1 MLSSLKKWRDHPI
14 HQEEIKRLAES
25 IGHTEL
31 VAHLLYNRGFHTPE
45 AARAFLHS
53 ESLPYHDPFLM
64 LGMDQAVE
72 RISSA
77 IENFEHI
84 LVFGDYDADGVTST
98 SLLVLALRELGAEV
112 SYYIPDRFKEGY
124 GPNIPAIERAKEQ
137 GVSLVITVDTGISAV
152 EVAKRAKE
160 IGLDYIVTDHHEP
173 PPVLP
178 EAFAIINPKQPGCPY
193 PFKSLAGV
201 GVAVKV
207 VEALMEDIPGHLL
220 DLAAVGTISDLV
232 PLVDENRRLVKDGLK
247 VLNHSPK
254 VGLKALL
261 NLAGTTELGQI
272 DSDVIGFQVGP
283 RLNAAG
289 RLAHASLSADLLMC
303 EEEQEALHLAEK
315 VDQLN
320 VERKELVAKITKEA
334 IAAVKR
340 SPEEQR
346 EFIIIAQENW
356 HEGVLGIVA
365 SRLVELYYRPTLVL
379 SIHPETGMAK
389 GSARSIEGFDLFQAL
404 STSRDLLPHFG
415 GHEMAAGLSLPKED
429 VDELRDRMNRFA
441 KQVFTEEL
449 LIPKVTIDRTL
460 QLSDVSIE
468 QIEDLSLLAPYGV
481 GNPKPKFRFDDLL
494 IKDIKQ
500 IGAQKDH
507 LKLTFADPTSE
518 HSLESISFSKG
529 HLFYEM
535 VPDATLSVIGELGL
549 NQWNGFRKPQLFVE
563 DFKIDHFQLF
573 DLRGA
578 KMAHKHLAVLE
589 PASRLQVY
597 FNEAT
602 LNELKQE
609 NRTNTVYYKTA
620 LEAGIQT
627 KNLVLLDLPERLAD
641 LEHLLHTQEQLERVY
656 LLFEHQEDHFFEGL
670 PSRDQFKA
678 IYGLFHQHEQI
689 NVQKLRQWARVKG
702 WAPKMMDFIIKV
714 FLELEFVRIE
724 KDVLHRIPSPGKK
737 PLSSSVTYQKRQVQI
752 EVEEFLLYSPRGT
765 LMEWFENVIE
775 NRKVSKEDALV

>member
-1 MLSSLKKWRDHPI
+1 VLNSLKKWRDHPI
-14 HQEEIKRLAES
+14 HKEEIKRLAES
-25 IGHTEL
+25 IGHSEL
-31 VAHLLYNRGFHTPE
+31 VANLLYNRGFQTPE
-45 AARAFLHS
+45 DAHAFLHS
-53 ESLPYHDPFLM
+53 ESLPYHDPFIM
-64 LGMDQAVE
+64 LGMEKAVE
-72 RISSA
+72 RVSEA

-152 EVAKRAKE
+152 DVAKRAKE

-173 PPVLP
+173 PPDLP

-207 VEALMEDIPGHLL
+207 VQALMEEVPTHLL

-232 PLVDENRRLVKDGLK
+232 PLVEENRRLVIDGLK

-254 VGLKALL
+254 VGLQALL
-261 NLAGTTELGQI
+261 NLAGTTEPGQV
-272 DSDVIGFQVGP
+272 DSDVIGFQIGP

-289 RLAHASLSADLLMC
+289 RLAHASLSADLLMS
-303 EEEQEALHLAEK
+303 EEEREAERLAEK
-315 VDQLN
+315 VNQLN
-320 VERKELVAKITKEA
+320 VERKELVASITKEA
-334 IAAVKR
+334 IAAVER
-340 SPEEQR
+340 FPEDQR
-346 EFIIIAQENW
+346 AFIIIAQENW

-365 SRLVELYYRPTLVL
+365 SRLAELYYRPTLVL

-404 STSRDLLPHFG
+404 STARDLLPHFG

-429 VDELRDRMNRFA
+429 VDELRDRMNRYA

-449 LIPKVTIDRTL
+449 LIPKVTVDRTL
-460 QLSDVSIE
+460 QLSEISIE
-468 QIEDLSLLAPYGV
+468 QIEELSILAPYGV
-481 GNPKPKFRFDDLL
+481 GNPKPKFRLDQLA

-507 LKLTFADPTSE
+507 LKLTFTDSDHT
-518 HSLESISFSKG
+518 LESISFGKG
-529 HLFYEM
+529 DLFYEM
-535 VPDATLSVIGELGL
+535 VPEASLSVIGELGV

-563 DFKIDHFQLF
+563 DFRIDHFQVF
-573 DLRGA
+573 DLRGT
-578 KMAHKHLAVLE
+578 KTAHRHLSVLE
-589 PASRLQVY
+589 PDACLQVY
-597 FNEAT
+597 FCEET
-602 LNELKQE
+602 MSQSDQVQLGHSVHF
-609 NRTNTVYYKTA
+609 RTVLDTSLQA
-620 LEAGIQT
+620 
-627 KNLVLLDLPERLAD
+627 KNLVLLDLPEALED
-641 LEHLLHTQEQLERVY
+641 LKQLLQTQNQLERLY
-656 LLFEHQEDHFFEGL
+656 LLFEHKEDHFFEGM
-670 PSRDQFKA
+670 PSREHFKA
-678 IYGLFHQHEQI
+678 IYSLFHQHQQLE
-689 NVQKLRQWARVKG
+689 VSKLRQWAKTKG

-724 KDVLHRIPSPGKK
+724 KDVLYRNPSPEKK
-737 PLSSSVTYQKRQVQI
+737 PLTSSLTYQQRQVQI

-765 LMEWFENVIE
+765 LIEWFDKVIE
-775 NRKVSKEDALV
+775 NRKVSKEDVLI